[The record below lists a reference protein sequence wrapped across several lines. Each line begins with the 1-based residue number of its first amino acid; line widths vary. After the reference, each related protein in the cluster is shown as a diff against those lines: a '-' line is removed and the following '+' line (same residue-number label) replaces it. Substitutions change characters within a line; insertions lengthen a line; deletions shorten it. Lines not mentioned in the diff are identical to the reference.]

1 MTQMLDTAPASADP
15 NGSGPPHVRFAIVGA
30 GFGGLGMAIKLR
42 EMGIDDFVVLDRD
55 SDVGGT
61 WHANTYPGCQ
71 CDIPSH
77 LYSFSFAPN
86 PDWTRT
92 YATQPEIWRYLR
104 KVAERYGVIDSV
116 RFDCAVTGA
125 TWDEEAN
132 LWRLET
138 ERGPLTAEMVVAAP
152 GGLSEPQVPAIEG
165 LDEFEGETFH
175 TARWNGDYDFK
186 GKRIAV
192 VGTGASA
199 IQAVPQLQQ
208 EVEHLTLFQR
218 TPPWIVPHRD
228 RPISSLERRLYRR
241 LPALQRLVRKAVYW
255 RNEMLVPALVYRP
268 RLLGVVERVARRH
281 IAQSVPDPQLR
292 AKLTPDYTI
301 GCKRILPSNRWYPAL
316 MEPNVDIAF
325 GGLEEVRPEGVVLPD
340 GSLREV
346 DAIVFATGF
355 YVTEFP
361 FASMVR
367 GRGGKTLSEVWQG
380 SPQAYRGTAA
390 SGFPNMFWLVG
401 PNTGLG
407 HNSIVFMIE
416 SQLAY
421 LTDAI
426 RTMEASGA
434 NRVEVTE
441 QAQDAYNARL
451 QAKMPPT
458 VWNSG
463 GCQSWYIDANGR
475 NTTIWPDFTWRF
487 RRELQSFDAASYRL
501 SSRVPAALPELD
513 LA

>member
-1 MTQMLDTAPASADP
+1 MSAPFPSD
-15 NGSGPPHVRFAIVGA
+15 VRIAIVGA
-30 GFGGLGMAIKLR
+30 GFGGLGMAIKLQ
-42 EMGIDDFVVLDRD
+42 EAGIEDFVVLERHD
-55 SDVGGT
+55 DVGGT

-86 PDWTRT
+86 PEWSRT

-104 KVAERYGVIDSV
+104 NVAERYGITD
-116 RFDCAVTGA
+116 RIRLGCALESA
-125 TWDEEAN
+125 TWDEDAN

-138 ERGPLTAEMVVAAP
+138 ARGPLTAEMVVTAP
-152 GGLSEPQVPAIEG
+152 GGLSEPSVPKVKG
-165 LDEFEGETFH
+165 LDGFEGKILH
-175 TARWNGDYDFK
+175 TATWDSDYDFE

-199 IQAVPQLQQ
+199 IQAVPELREQVEQLT
-208 EVEHLTLFQR
+208 VFQR
-218 TPPWIVPHRD
+218 TPPWVVPHRD
-228 RPISSLERRLYRR
+228 RPISERERVLYRR
-241 LPALQRLVRKAVYW
+241 FPALQRLVRSAVYW
-255 RNEMLVPALVYRP
+255 RNEMLVPALVFRP
-268 RLLGVVERVARRH
+268 RLLRVVERVARRH
-281 IAQSVPDPQLR
+281 IASQVADPELR

-316 MEPNVDIAF
+316 TAPNVEIAF
-325 GGLEEVRPEGVVLPD
+325 GGLEEVRGNSVVLPD
-340 GSLREV
+340 GEQREV

-361 FASMVR
+361 LGNVIR
-367 GRGGKTLSEVWQG
+367 GRDGVSLSEIWKG

-390 SGFPNMFWLVG
+390 AGFPNFFWITG

-416 SQLAY
+416 AQLNY
-421 LTDAI
+421 LMDAI
-426 RTMEASGA
+426 RTMEHSGA
-434 NRVEVTE
+434 NRVEVHRE
-441 QAQDAYNARL
+441 AQDAYNVRL
-451 QAKMPPT
+451 QQRLPRS

-463 GCQSWYIDANGR
+463 GCQSWYIDANGK

-487 RRELQSFDAASYRL
+487 WQENQRFDAGSYEL
-501 SSRVPAALPELD
+501 TSRVPVREAA
-513 LA
+513 AA